1 MFTDM
6 LKDFLKTY
14 GATGRED
21 KIADTIKN
29 YVEAKADEVYTDV
42 MGNLIAV
49 RRGISGKKI
58 MLSAHMDQ
66 IGLIVIDIDDRGFL
80 RVSNVGGV
88 NPVVTV
94 AREVV
99 FENGVRGVTYCE
111 TEKSGVGEATIAKL
125 FVDIGAMTYEEAA
138 AKVGIGDICVYVTN
152 FVELGNRFAC
162 GALDDRVC
170 CAVVAEAFNTAV
182 SDHDIYAVFTV
193 QEEVGLRGA
202 TTAAYAISPDFAINL
217 DVTLTGDIPE
227 CARMSVK
234 LGAGPT
240 IKVMDSSA
248 IIPTFVRRYMED
260 VAKKNNIKV
269 QNEVLRGGGTDAG
282 AVLKTKGGIPAC
294 CISIPTRY
302 VHSPVE
308 MADIDD
314 CHNAVKFV
322 NAMLAERELPRF

>member
-99 FENGVRGVTYCE
+99 FENGVRGVTYGRRRSYDC
-111 TEKSGVGEATIAKL
+111 K
-125 FVDIGAMTYEEAA
+125 
-138 AKVGIGDICVYVTN
+138 
-152 FVELGNRFAC
+152 
-162 GALDDRVC
+162 ALCRYRR
-170 CAVVAEAFNTAV
+170 
-182 SDHDIYAVFTV
+182 HDIRRSCC
-193 QEEVGLRGA
+193 QGRH
-202 TTAAYAISPDFAINL
+202 
-217 DVTLTGDIPE
+217 
-227 CARMSVK
+227 
-234 LGAGPT
+234 
-240 IKVMDSSA
+240 
-248 IIPTFVRRYMED
+248 RRY
-260 VAKKNNIKV
+260 
-269 QNEVLRGGGTDAG
+269 L
-282 AVLKTKGGIPAC
+282 
-294 CISIPTRY
+294 CIRY
-302 VHSPVE
+302 KL
-308 MADIDD
+308 
-314 CHNAVKFV
+314 C
-322 NAMLAERELPRF
+322 